1 MTTPA
6 RPGSFTGAT
15 DTASSGSYFGT
26 TLLSGISDLVAADV
40 SSAQTSA
47 TNAATSETNAAT
59 SATNSSNSATVAQ
72 QFATN
77 PHNTQFTYDSSNY
90 FSALHYAT
98 EVSSQ
103 TTQATNAKADA
114 QKLAINPANTQF
126 TLSDTTTGFSALHYQ
141 ALANTNATSA
151 ATSATTST
159 NYATKIDGAIT
170 GSDYSSK
177 AWAVGGTGVTT
188 TSSRGAAKEWATTTG
203 SAVDTSEYSAKEYAI
218 GTTVPAGSAKE
229 WATTAEDSA
238 VSGGE
243 FSAKHYAAK
252 SAGSAT
258 VAASNASTASDHKDD
273 AEAFKNTAS
282 YYATKIDGVVP
293 STSDYSAKA
302 WAVGGTG
309 IDNASGGGSAK
320 DWATYTTNTVDN
332 TEYSAK
338 EYAIGTQS
346 GQTAGSA
353 KQWALGGGA
362 GFNSN
367 TAVAGGQYSAK
378 YWAEQAAASADSFDD
393 TYLGPKSSDPTVDN
407 DGDALTT
414 GDLYYNTGSNDLKV
428 YNGSAWE
435 VAAVSTASLP
445 SAGFTIAMAIAL

>member
-77 PHNTQFTYDSSNY
+77 AHNTQFSYDGSNY

-103 TTQATNAKADA
+103 TTLATTARSDA
-114 QKLAINPANTQF
+114 QKFATNPANTSF
-126 TLSDTTTGFSALHYQ
+126 TYDGSSYFSALHY
-141 ALANTNATSA
+141 SA
-151 ATSATTST
+151 AASTSATASA
-159 NYATKIDGAIT
+159 NSATASANSAT
-170 GSDYSSK
+170 ASSNS
-177 AWAVGGTGVTT
+177 ATASANSATASSNSAS
-188 TSSRGAAKEWATTTG
+188 TSSGH
-203 SAVDTSEYSAKEYAI
+203 
-218 GTTVPAGSAKE
+218 
-229 WATTAEDSA
+229 ATTA
-238 VSGGE
+238 SG
-243 FSAKHYAAK
+243 H
-252 SAGSAT
+252 AT
-258 VAASNASTASDHKDD
+258 TASN
-273 AEAFKNTAS
+273 
-282 YYATKIDGVVP
+282 YAVKVDGVVP

-302 WAVGGTG
+302 WAIGGIG
-309 IDNASGGGSAK
+309 VDNASGGGSAK
-320 DWATYTTNTVDN
+320 DWATDTTNTVDN

-353 KQWALGGGA
+353 KQWAIGGGT
-362 GFNSN
+362 GFSTN

-393 TYLGPKSSDPTVDN
+393 VYLGAKSSDPTVDN

-414 GDLYYNTGSNDLKV
+414 GDLYYNTGSSDLKV
-428 YNGSAWE
+428 YNGTAWE
-435 VAAVSTASLP
+435 TAAVSTVGLP